1 MQNRRSFLK
10 QSGLLLA
17 AGALPLSAFSV
28 FRNRVNQ
35 TESIVVTLYV
45 DTSKIDKDNVN
56 ASCNFGQAVEIS
68 NEEFTI
74 EAKVGDTITW
84 QGVSTNA
91 PDTDV
96 VNIKSINH
104 EGGKNV
110 FGQNVLIGDR
120 ETPEKVVG
128 KVVSTTGDEKKDL
141 FKYKISFTVLNNGS
155 NRNGTFHIDPVIK
168 VH

>member
-17 AGALPLSAFSV
+17 AGTLPLSAFSV

-35 TESIVVTLYV
+35 AENIVVTLYV
-45 DTSKIDKDNVN
+45 DTSKIDKNDVN
-56 ASCNFGQAVEIS
+56 AACNFGQALEIP

-74 EAKVGDTITW
+74 EARVGDTITW
-84 QGVSTNA
+84 KGVSTSA

-104 EGGKNV
+104 EGGKNI

-128 KVVSTTGDEKKDL
+128 KVASTTGEEKTDV

-155 NRNGTFHIDPVIK
+155 IRNGTFHIDPKIT